1 MKELMPDACILCM
14 CMSVKSDVSLQCVD
28 IVLVAPSL
36 LKLKCKLF

>member
-14 CMSVKSDVSLQCVD
+14 AVKSDVLLQCVD
-28 IVLVAPSL
+28 IVLVALSL